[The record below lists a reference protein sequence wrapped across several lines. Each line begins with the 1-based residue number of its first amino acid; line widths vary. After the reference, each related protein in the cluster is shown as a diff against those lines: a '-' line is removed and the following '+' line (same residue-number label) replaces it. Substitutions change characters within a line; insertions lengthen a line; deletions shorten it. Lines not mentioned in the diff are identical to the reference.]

1 MNIKHFTHPSVDGY
15 LGLFCFLAIV
25 NNVAIN
31 MNVQVCLWHVNL
43 DLFRYVLKSGV
54 TGSYGGSILRT
65 FHIAFHTEYVSS
77 HSQSN
82 G

>member
-1 MNIKHFTHPSVDGY
+1 MNIKHFTHPFVDGY

-43 DLFRYVLKSGV
+43 DLFGYVLKSGV

-65 FHIAFHTEYVSS
+65 FHTAFHTEYVSS